1 MSSDSFEISP
11 SPAGRKLAGPEFFYS
26 NLHIQETLTTIKY
39 GIEARK
45 GLTIITGAPGIGK
58 STLLRKTATELA
70 SSTICVFESDP
81 RVPFSDILRLILRNL
96 DGDQTDEDE
105 SAMVRSCRLQLRS
118 RLDRGQI
125 VALFL
130 DNAHQFPDQTLRSI
144 TQAFLAGSA
153 EDPEGTLLQVILAG
167 RAELKTK
174 ISQATLTS
182 IRRRRPIVCEL
193 QPLNS
198 GEIGAFIEKGL
209 RTSDRPAGIFD
220 ERAIKRIALYA
231 NGNPG
236 MVNSICERALQ
247 LTGGSIDATI
257 PAELIET
264 AAGELDLRR
273 FDNSSESEIFS
284 PSSNT
289 VKFDAPKPS
298 EKFDNDHDIPYR
310 FLADEGISNAPIF
323 PSHAEADGVDWPPR
337 KQRTTAW
344 LRGLS
349 LSVILVGAAAM
360 IGTDNL
366 HNIVRNGIATLHRSA
381 APYFQSS
388 AQPEIPGQIPPETAI
403 KTEPLAPLPGP
414 DRPSE
419 IQQDSP
425 APAAGK
431 NAPPA
436 ASSPENLFAGRQ
448 GRTQAKTAPPAKK
461 ERAPA
466 TKVTSGPERQDLQ
479 TQISRAIENR
489 AIMGVE
495 VSVVQGTA
503 FLDGQVATERQRR
516 AAERAARSVAGV
528 ERVRNRI
535 AITFG

>member
-1 MSSDSFEISP
+1 MSSGLSDVNA
-11 SPAGRKLAGPEFFYS
+11 SPARHKLAGPEFFYR
-26 NLHIQETLTTIKY
+26 NLRIQETLTTIRY

-45 GLTIITGAPGIGK
+45 GLTVIIGAPGIGK
-58 STLLRKTATELA
+58 STVLRKTATELA
-70 SSTICVFESDP
+70 SNTICVFESDP
-81 RVPFSDILRLILRNL
+81 RATFSDILRLILRNL

-105 SAMVRSCRLQLRS
+105 SSMVRSCRLQLRS

-144 TQAFLAGSA
+144 TQTFLAGSA

-198 GEIGAFIEKGL
+198 AEIGAFIEKGL
-209 RTSDRPAGIFD
+209 GTSGRPAGIFD

-236 MVNSICERALQ
+236 TVNSICERALQ

-284 PSSNT
+284 PSSDT
-289 VKFDAPKPS
+289 VNDAPKPS
-298 EKFDNDHDIPYR
+298 EKFDNDHDIPYE

-323 PSHAEADGVDWPPR
+323 PSHGEADGVNWPPPR

-349 LSVILVGAAAM
+349 LSVILVGVVAM
-360 IGTDNL
+360 IGTDTL
-366 HNIVRNGIATLHRSA
+366 HNIVRNGIATLHRRA
-381 APYFQSS
+381 EPYFRSS
-388 AQPEIPGQIPPETAI
+388 AQPEVPEQIPPETAI

-414 DRPSE
+414 DRPNE
-419 IQQDSP
+419 IQQDFP
-425 APAAGK
+425 APAAGQ
-431 NAPPA
+431 NDPPA
-436 ASSPENLFAGRQ
+436 ASAPENSFAGRQ
-448 GRTQAKTAPPAKK
+448 GRSQAKITPPAKK

>member
-11 SPAGRKLAGPEFFYS
+11 APAGQKLAGPEFFYS
-26 NLHIQETLTTIKY
+26 NLRIQETLTTIKY

-45 GLTIITGAPGIGK
+45 GLTLITGAPGIGK
-58 STLLRKTATELA
+58 STLLRKAATEVA
-70 SSTICVFESDP
+70 GNTTCVFESDP
-81 RVPFSDILRLILRNL
+81 RVGFSDVLRLILRNL
-96 DGDQTDEDE
+96 DDSEQTDADE

-118 RLDRGQI
+118 RLDQCQI

-144 TQAFLAGSA
+144 TQTFLAGSA

-182 IRRRRPIVCEL
+182 IRRRKPIVCEL

-198 GEIGAFIEKGL
+198 GEIAGYIEKGL
-209 RTSDRPAGIFD
+209 KTSDRPADTFD

-247 LTGGSIDATI
+247 LAGGSIDAKI

-264 AAGELDLRR
+264 AASELDLRR

-284 PSSNT
+284 LSSDT

-298 EKFDNDHDIPYR
+298 EKSESDHDIPYR

-323 PSHAEADGVDWPPR
+323 PSHTEANGVNWRPR
-337 KQRTTAW
+337 KQRATAW
-344 LRGLS
+344 LRGLT
-349 LSVILVGAAAM
+349 LSVLLVGVAAM
-360 IGTDNL
+360 IGMDTL
-366 HNIVRNGIATLHRSA
+366 HNVVHNGIATLHRRA

-388 AQPEIPGQIPPETAI
+388 AQPEVPEQIPPETTI

-419 IQQDSP
+419 IQQNFP
-425 APAAGK
+425 APAAK
-431 NAPPA
+431 TDPPA
-436 ASSPENLFAGRQ
+436 SPSENSFAGRQ
-448 GRTQAKTAPPAKK
+448 DGSKAKITPPAKK
-461 ERAPA
+461 TVAPA
-466 TKVTSGPERQDLQ
+466 TKASSGQAREDLQ
-479 TQISRAIENR
+479 TQVSRAIENR
-489 AIMGVE
+489 AIIGIE

>member
-1 MSSDSFEISP
+1 
-11 SPAGRKLAGPEFFYS
+11 
-26 NLHIQETLTTIKY
+26 
-39 GIEARK
+39 
-45 GLTIITGAPGIGK
+45 
-58 STLLRKTATELA
+58 
-70 SSTICVFESDP
+70 
-81 RVPFSDILRLILRNL
+81 L
-96 DGDQTDEDE
+96 DQ
-105 SAMVRSCRLQLRS
+105 C
-118 RLDRGQI
+118 QI

-144 TQAFLAGSA
+144 TQTFLAGSA

-198 GEIGAFIEKGL
+198 GEIAGYIEKGL
-209 RTSDRPAGIFD
+209 KTSDRPPDIFD

-247 LTGGSIDATI
+247 LAGGSIDAKI

-264 AAGELDLRR
+264 AASEIDLRR

-284 PSSNT
+284 PSSDP
-289 VKFDAPKPS
+289 VKFDDPKPS
-298 EKFDNDHDIPYR
+298 EKFANDDDIPYR
-310 FLADEGISNAPIF
+310 FLADEGISNGPIF
-323 PSHAEADGVDWPPR
+323 PPHTEANGVNWRPR
-337 KQRTTAW
+337 KQRATAW
-344 LRGLS
+344 LRGLT
-349 LSVILVGAAAM
+349 LSVLLVGVAAM
-360 IGTDNL
+360 IGMDTL
-366 HNIVRNGIATLHRSA
+366 HNVVHNGIATLHRSA
-381 APYFQSS
+381 APYFRSS
-388 AQPEIPGQIPPETAI
+388 AQPEVSEQIPPETTI

-419 IQQDSP
+419 IQQDFP
-425 APAAGK
+425 GPAAK
-431 NAPPA
+431 TDPPA
-436 ASSPENLFAGRQ
+436 SPPETLFAGRQ
-448 GRTQAKTAPPAKK
+448 DGSKAKITPPAKK
-461 ERAPA
+461 TVAPA
-466 TKVTSGPERQDLQ
+466 TKASSGQAREDLQ
-479 TQISRAIENR
+479 TQVSRAIENR
-489 AIMGVE
+489 AIIGIE

-503 FLDGQVATERQRR
+503 FLDGQVASERQRR